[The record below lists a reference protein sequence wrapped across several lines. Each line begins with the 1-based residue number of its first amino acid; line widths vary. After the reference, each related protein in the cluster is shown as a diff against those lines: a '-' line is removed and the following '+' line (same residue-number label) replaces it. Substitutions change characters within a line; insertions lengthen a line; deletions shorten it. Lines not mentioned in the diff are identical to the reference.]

1 MKQPTRTMTTF
12 ATLKDEIKLVKSRIK
27 NREIDLENRWQ
38 RLPEESVKA
47 TFSIVLPVFI
57 SNKIAGG
64 TWQLF
69 QSVLGLFFGSN
80 KSSDAQS
87 TLRDMLLGPAK
98 KVGVFTLLKLV
109 FRWLK
114 K

>member
-64 TWQLF
+64 TWQLI
-69 QSVLGLFFGSN
+69 QGVVGLFFGSN
-80 KSSDAQS
+80 KSGDAQS
-87 TLRDMLLGPAK
+87 TMGDTLLAPAK
-98 KVGVFTLLKLV
+98 KISAFTLLKLV
-109 FRWLK
+109 FSWLK